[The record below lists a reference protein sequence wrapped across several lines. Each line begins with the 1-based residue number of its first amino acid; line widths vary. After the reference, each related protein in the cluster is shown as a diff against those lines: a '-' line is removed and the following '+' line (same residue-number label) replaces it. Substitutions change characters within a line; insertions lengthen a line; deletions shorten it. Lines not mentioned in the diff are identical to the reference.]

1 MELPGKTFF
10 LWLASILQHLVIRNN
25 MEKRILLVDDE
36 KFFLEGLKEGLSD
49 FKEIFATDICFSV
62 DEAIKL
68 FKKHRYDLII
78 SDIRMPRKSGLD
90 LFVYLKKQKYQGG
103 FFAMT
108 AYGTEEVLSKIKKL
122 GGLDII
128 LKPFSFSWF
137 KDKIMG
143 FFVEEEGVSGT
154 VNVIDLTSLLQM
166 INLEKKSLSVKIS
179 INDKYGYLHFK
190 SGEIIHAEFDNLE
203 GEEAAFHLIRTRKGR
218 FSVEKQSKDTKHTI
232 DTPFM
237 VLLMNVMKKA
247 DEEGKVKKSDSK
259 DEQKNEKEE
268 DKEEKKDVKEDKDEI
283 EIVLI
288 DIDKSQEKSK
298 EVNMNIKK
306 LNQAIEIQK
315 DNMGDGL
322 LATDIYGSADGQ
334 SLVGWNSNPQA
345 CALFNRITNYMID
358 ALDGAGFPGLGRY
371 YIMDLVGGKM
381 VIVISLGEF
390 QWGMLVDRAKIQL
403 GLLLNVI
410 MPKMIDS
417 FEQAMA
423 D

>member
-1 MELPGKTFF
+1 
-10 LWLASILQHLVIRNN
+10 

-49 FKEIFATDICFSV
+49 FKEFFFTDICFSV
-62 DEAIKL
+62 DEAIRL
-68 FKKHRYDLII
+68 VKKHHYDLII
-78 SDIRMPRKSGLD
+78 SDIRMPKKSGLD

-108 AYGTEEVLSKIKKL
+108 AYGTEEILAKIKKL

-128 LKPFSFSWF
+128 LKPFNFSWF
-137 KDKIMG
+137 KDKIMD
-143 FFVEEEGVSGT
+143 FFVEEEGVSG
-154 VNVIDLTSLLQM
+154 VVDAIDLTSLLQM

-179 INDKYGYLHFK
+179 IKDKQGYLYFK
-190 SGEIIHAEFDNLE
+190 NGEVIHAEFDRIE

-218 FSVEKQSKDTKHTI
+218 FSVEKGKKDVKQTI

-247 DEEGKVKKSDSK
+247 DEEDNRKNNRRSD
-259 DEQKNEKEE
+259 DQKTVE
-268 DKEEKKDVKEDKDEI
+268 VI
-283 EIVLI
+283 HI
-288 DIDKSQEKSK
+288 DIERNQLMSK
-298 EVNMNIKK
+298 EGYMNIKK

-345 CALFNRITNYMID
+345 CALMNRISNYMID
-358 ALDGAGFPGLGRY
+358 ALDGAGFPALGRY
-371 YIMDLVGGKM
+371 YILDLVDGKM
-381 VIVISLGEF
+381 VIVITLGEF
-390 QWGMLVDRAKIQL
+390 QWGMLVDRTKIQL
-403 GLLLNVI
+403 GLLLNVV
-410 MPKMIDS
+410 MPKMIQS
-417 FEQAMA
+417 FEAAMA